1 MGLNVMLTLSTQ
13 PLTFDRYQGVVVLVL
28 LAVVTVI
35 PAVMMTGKSATFDEV
50 THLPAGYSYLIERSI
65 RYNLQHPPLIK
76 EICALPLL
84 LQHLHYPEKPSSN
97 EWAFGKEFLFR
108 QDAQR
113 ILFWGR
119 IPALLLS
126 FGMASLV
133 TMWAT
138 HLWGSAGGLLALFLY
153 AFDPTITAHSQ
164 LVTTDVG
171 VACFSVLYL
180 WNLRSYLVS
189 PTWKALLLSGVALGL
204 ALGAKFSAVVLIP
217 ISVTLLVVAAYRAQP
232 NEGLALGSAKNC
244 GENPP
249 RASLWRNLAA
259 LSLMTLLAAV
269 FVWAIY
275 FFPKDPLFYWKGI
288 QSVNRDRGTQPY
300 FYLMGTLKPGG
311 WKSYLLVAWL
321 VKTPIPSLLLTA
333 AALVMSF
340 KRWRTTSLDEAFLIV
355 PAAGYFLFYSF
366 FADNIGVRYLIPCF
380 PLLYIFTGKVVQGLQ
395 SAPRVYKVLLGAL
408 LAWNVSD
415 YAAIAPDHL
424 SYFNQIAGGSEN
436 GMEWLSDSNL
446 DWGQGL
452 IQLRRFIEQQKITDY
467 AYFYFG
473 TADPE
478 YYGIRGRR
486 IEGFDFVIHPT
497 RGVVIMS
504 SHLVT
509 RARDVLDR
517 VFGNGPLNW
526 LRHQAPVHVVGHA
539 YYVYEIR

>member
-1 MGLNVMLTLSTQ
+1 MLMLS
-13 PLTFDRYQGVVVLVL
+13 PDLLSLERYRGIAVLVL
-28 LAVVTVI
+28 LTVVIVV

-50 THLPAGYSYLIERSI
+50 THLPAGYSYLIEHSI

-84 LQHLHYPEKPSSN
+84 LLDLRYPERPSEN
-97 EWAFGKEFLFR
+97 EWTYGREFLFR

-126 FGMASLV
+126 LGMASLV
-133 TMWAT
+133 AVWAKS
-138 HLWGSAGGLLALFLY
+138 LWGWGGGLLALFLY
-153 AFDPTITAHSQ
+153 AFDPTIAAHSQ

-180 WNLRSYLVS
+180 WALRAYLRN
-189 PTWKALLLSGVALGL
+189 PTWKSLLLSGSALGL
-204 ALGAKFSAVVLIP
+204 ALGAKFSAVALIP
-217 ISVTLLVVAAYRAQP
+217 ISVVLLGMAALRGQTSNTAAP
-232 NEGLALGSAKNC
+232 SSGKN
-244 GENPP
+244 GIDDRLPQAP
-249 RASLWRNLAA
+249 LWRNLAA
-259 LSLMTLLAAV
+259 LGLMTLVAAV
-269 FVWAIY
+269 IVWAIY

-288 QSVNRDRGTQPY
+288 QTVNRDRGVQPY
-300 FYLMGTLKPGG
+300 FYLMGTLKQGG

-321 VKTPIPSLLLTA
+321 LKTPIPSLMIGVAAVVLLIKGRRA
-333 AALVMSF
+333 V
-340 KRWRTTSLDEAFLIV
+340 RLDEAFLIV
-355 PAAGYFLFYSF
+355 PATGYFLFYSI

-380 PLLYIFTGKVVQGLQ
+380 PFLYIFAGRVAQGFRSSPL
-395 SAPRVYKVLLGAL
+395 SHRLLLCAL
-408 LAWNVSD
+408 LAWNASE
-415 YAAIAPDHL
+415 YAAIMPDHL
-424 SYFNQIAGGSEN
+424 SYFNQIAGGADN
-436 GMEWLSDSNL
+436 GMEWLSDSNV

-452 IQLRRFIEQQKITDY
+452 IQLRRFLEEQKITDY

-486 IEGFDFVIHPT
+486 IEGFDFVIRPT

-504 SHLVT
+504 THLVT

-526 LRHQAPVHVVGHA
+526 LRHQTPIHIVGHA
-539 YYVYEIR
+539 YYVYEL

>member
-1 MGLNVMLTLSTQ
+1 MLMFST
-13 PLTFDRYQGVVVLVL
+13 DRWRPERYRGVAVVVLL
-28 LAVVTVI
+28 LVVIIV

-50 THLPAGYSYLIERSI
+50 THLPAGYSYLIERSVH
-65 RYNLQHPPLIK
+65 YNLQHPPLIK

-84 LQHLHYPEKPSSN
+84 LLHLHYPENPPNN
-97 EWAFGKEFLFR
+97 EWIFGREFLFR

-126 FGMASLV
+126 LGMASLV
-133 TMWAT
+133 AVWAT
-138 HLWGSAGGLLALFLY
+138 RLWGWAGGLLALFLY

-171 VACFSVLYL
+171 VAFFSVLYL
-180 WNLRSYLVS
+180 WSLRSYLRN
-189 PTWKALLLSGVALGL
+189 PAWKTLLLSGAALGL
-204 ALGAKFSAVVLIP
+204 ALGAKFSAVVLVP
-217 ISVTLLVVAAYRAQP
+217 ISVALLVVAAYRGQP
-232 NEGLALGSAKNC
+232 NKTLAPSCAKS
-244 GENPP
+244 GVENQPH
-249 RASLWRNLAA
+249 RASFWKNLAA
-259 LSLMTLLAAV
+259 LSLMTLVAAV
-269 FVWAIY
+269 IVWAIY

-288 QSVNRDRGTQPY
+288 QTVNRDRGAQPY
-300 FYLMGTLKPGG
+300 FYLMGTLKPSG
-311 WKSYLLVAWL
+311 WKSYLLIAWL
-321 VKTPIPSLLLTA
+321 VKTPIPSLLLTIA
-333 AALVMSF
+333 AVAMSF
-340 KRWRTTSLDEAFLIV
+340 KGWRAAWLDEAFLIV
-355 PAAGYFLFYSF
+355 PAVGYFLFYSM

-380 PLLYIFTGKVVQGLQ
+380 PFLYIFTGRVVQGLR
-395 SAPRVYKVLLGAL
+395 SAPHAYKLLFCAL
-408 LAWNVSD
+408 LSWNVSE
-415 YAAIAPDHL
+415 YAAITPDHL
-424 SYFNQIAGGSEN
+424 SYFNQMAGGAEH
-436 GMEWLSDSNL
+436 GMEWLSDSNV

-452 IQLRRFIEQQKITDY
+452 IQLRRFLEEQKITDY

-473 TADPE
+473 TGDPE

-486 IEGFDFVIHPT
+486 IEGFDFVIRPT

-526 LRHQAPVHVVGHA
+526 LRHQAPVHIVGHA

>member
-1 MGLNVMLTLSTQ
+1 MLMFSTD
-13 PLTFDRYQGVVVLVL
+13 PRRLDRYRSVPVLVL
-28 LAVVTVI
+28 LAVVIIV
-35 PAVMMTGKSATFDEV
+35 PAVIMTEKSATFDEV
-50 THLPAGYSYLIERSI
+50 THLPAGYSYLLQRSI

-84 LQHLHYPEKPSSN
+84 LLDLRYPESPSEN
-97 EWAFGKEFLFR
+97 EWSFGKDFLFR

-119 IPALLLS
+119 VPALLLS
-126 FGMASLV
+126 SGLALLV
-133 TMWAT
+133 AMWARQ
-138 HLWGSAGGLLALFLY
+138 LWGWAGGLLALFLY
-153 AFDPTITAHSQ
+153 AFDPTLTAHSQ

-180 WNLRSYLVS
+180 WSLRCYLQS
-189 PTWKALLLSGVALGL
+189 PTWKTLLCSGTTLGL
-204 ALGAKFSAVVLIP
+204 ALGAKFSAVVLLP
-217 ISVTLLVVAAYRAQP
+217 ISVALLVVAAYSGQR
-232 NEGLALGSAKNC
+232 NEALAPSCAK
-244 GENPP
+244 GDVENHAP
-249 RASLWRNLAA
+249 RISFWRNLAA
-259 LSLMTLLAAV
+259 LSVMTLVAAFV
-269 FVWAIY
+269 VWAAY

-288 QSVNRDRGTQPY
+288 QAVNRDRGVQPY
-300 FYLMGTLKPGG
+300 FYLLGTLKPGG
-311 WKSYLLVAWL
+311 WKAYLLVAWL
-321 VKTPIPSLLLTA
+321 VKTPIPSLLLMVA
-333 AALVMSF
+333 AVAMSI
-340 KRWRTTSLDEAFLIV
+340 KGRRAPWIDEAFLVV
-355 PAAGYFLFYSF
+355 PAVGYFLFYSM

-380 PLLYIFTGKVVQGLQ
+380 PFFYIFTGRIVEGLR
-395 SAPRVYKVLLGAL
+395 SAARVYKFLFCAL
-408 LAWNVSD
+408 LSWNVSE

-424 SYFNQIAGGSEN
+424 SYFNQIAGGSDH
-436 GMEWLSDSNL
+436 GMEWLSDSNV

-452 IQLRRFIEQQKITDY
+452 IQLRRFLEEQKITDY

-478 YYGIRGRR
+478 FYGIRGRR
-486 IEGFDFVIHPT
+486 IEGFDFVIRPT

-526 LRHQAPVHVVGHA
+526 LRRQAPVHIVGHA

>member
-1 MGLNVMLTLSTQ
+1 MRMSSSSSLGCRLE
-13 PLTFDRYQGVVVLVL
+13 RYWWVAAFLL
-28 LAVVTVI
+28 LAVVIVI
-35 PAVMMTGKSATFDEV
+35 PAVIMTEKSATFDEV

-65 RYNLQHPPLIK
+65 RYNPQHPPLIK

-84 LQHLHYPEKPSSN
+84 LLHLRYPENPPNN
-97 EWAFGKEFLFR
+97 EWVFGKEFLFR

-126 FGMASLV
+126 LATASLV
-133 TMWAT
+133 AVWAT
-138 HLWGSAGGLLALFLY
+138 RLWGWAGGLLALFLY

-180 WNLRSYLVS
+180 WSLRSYLGN
-189 PTWKALLLSGVALGL
+189 PTWKSLLCSGLALGL

-217 ISVTLLVVAAYRAQP
+217 ISVVLLGVGAFRGQLIRGVAPSCIRSEAEHLPLRRSFWS
-232 NEGLALGSAKNC
+232 NLG
-244 GENPP
+244 
-249 RASLWRNLAA
+249 A
-259 LSLMTLLAAV
+259 LSLMTLVAAV
-269 FVWAIY
+269 IVWAIY
-275 FFPKDPLFYWKGI
+275 FFPRDPLFYWKGI
-288 QSVNRDRGTQPY
+288 QAVNRDRGTQPY

-311 WKSYLLVAWL
+311 WTSYLFIAWL
-321 VKTPIPSLLLTA
+321 VKTPIPSLILIVA
-333 AALVMSF
+333 AAVMMF
-340 KRWRTTSLDEAFLIV
+340 KGRRTTRLDEAFLIV
-355 PAAGYFLFYSF
+355 PAAGYFLLYSL
-366 FADNIGVRYLIPCF
+366 FADNIGVRYLIPSF
-380 PLLYIFTGKVVQGLQ
+380 PFLFILTGRVVQGLCF
-395 SAPRVYKVLLGAL
+395 SPRLLKLLFAAL
-408 LAWNVSD
+408 LAWNLSE

-436 GMEWLSDSNL
+436 GMEWLSDSNV

-452 IQLRRFIEQQKITDY
+452 IQLRRFIEEERITDY

-473 TADPE
+473 TAEPE

-486 IEGFDFVIHPT
+486 IEGFDFAIRPT

-517 VFGNGPLNW
+517 VFGTGPLNW
-526 LRHQAPVHVVGHA
+526 LRHQAPTHIVGHA

>member
-1 MGLNVMLTLSTQ
+1 VAVFL
-13 PLTFDRYQGVVVLVL
+13 L
-28 LAVVTVI
+28 LAVVIVA
-35 PAVMMTGKSATFDEV
+35 PAVIMTGKSATFDEV
-50 THLPAGYSYLIERSI
+50 AHLPAGYSYLIERSI
-65 RYNLQHPPLIK
+65 RYNPQHPPLIK

-84 LQHLHYPEKPSSN
+84 LLHLRYPEDPSEN
-97 EWAFGKEFLFR
+97 EWVFGKEFLFR

-126 FGMASLV
+126 LGMASFVGL
-133 TMWAT
+133 WAT
-138 HLWGSAGGLLALFLY
+138 RLWGWAGGLLALFLY

-180 WNLRSYLVS
+180 WSLRSYLRN
-189 PTWKALLLSGVALGL
+189 PTWKTFLLSGLALGL
-204 ALGAKFSAVVLIP
+204 ALGTKFSAVVLIP
-217 ISVTLLVVAAYRAQP
+217 ISVVLLGVAAFRGQLSNGAAP
-232 NEGLALGSAKNC
+232 SCAKSAV
-244 GENPP
+244 ESLPL
-249 RASLWRNLAA
+249 RASFWRNLVA
-259 LSLMTLLAAV
+259 LSLMTLVAAV

-288 QSVNRDRGTQPY
+288 QAVNRDRGVQPY

-321 VKTPIPSLLLTA
+321 VKTPIPSLLLTVA
-333 AALVMSF
+333 AVVMSF
-340 KRWRTTSLDEAFLIV
+340 KGWRTSWLDEAFLMV
-355 PAAGYFLFYSF
+355 PAAGYFLFYSL
-366 FADNIGVRYLIPCF
+366 FADNIGVRYLMPCF
-380 PLLYIFTGKVVQGLQ
+380 PFLYIFTGRLVQGLC
-395 SAPRVYKVLLGAL
+395 SAGRLHKLFFCAL
-408 LAWNVSD
+408 LAWNLSEYV
-415 YAAIAPDHL
+415 AIAPDHI
-424 SYFNQIAGGSEN
+424 SYFNQIAGGAEN
-436 GMEWLSDSNL
+436 GMEWLSDSNV

-452 IQLRRFIEQQKITDY
+452 IQLRRFIEDQKITDY

-486 IEGFDFVIHPT
+486 IEDFDFVIHPT

-517 VFGNGPLNW
+517 VFGSGSLNW
-526 LRHQAPVHVVGHA
+526 LRHQAPVQIVGHA

>member
-1 MGLNVMLTLSTQ
+1 VAVFL
-13 PLTFDRYQGVVVLVL
+13 L
-28 LAVVTVI
+28 LAVVIVV
-35 PAVMMTGKSATFDEV
+35 PAVIMTGKSATFDEV
-50 THLPAGYSYLIERSI
+50 THLPAGYSYWIERSI
-65 RYNLQHPPLIK
+65 RYNPQHPPLIK

-84 LQHLHYPEKPSSN
+84 LLHLRYPENPSEN
-97 EWAFGKEFLFR
+97 EWVFGKEFLFR

-126 FGMASLV
+126 LGMASFVGL
-133 TMWAT
+133 WAR
-138 HLWGSAGGLLALFLY
+138 HLWGWAGGLLALFLY

-180 WNLRSYLVS
+180 WSLRSYLRN
-189 PTWKALLLSGVALGL
+189 PTWKTVLLSGSALGL

-217 ISVTLLVVAAYRAQP
+217 ISVVLLGVAAFRGQLSRGDAP
-232 NEGLALGSAKNC
+232 SCAKS
-244 GENPP
+244 EAERFPL
-249 RASLWRNLAA
+249 RASFWRNLVA
-259 LSLMTLLAAV
+259 LSLMTLVAAV
-269 FVWAIY
+269 FVWVIY

-288 QSVNRDRGTQPY
+288 QAVNRDRGVQPY

-321 VKTPIPSLLLTA
+321 VKTPIPSLLLTVA
-333 AALVMSF
+333 AVVMWF
-340 KRWRTTSLDEAFLIV
+340 KGWRATWLDEAFLMV
-355 PAAGYFLFYSF
+355 PAAGYFLFYSL

-380 PLLYIFTGKVVQGLQ
+380 PFLCIFTGRLVQGLC
-395 SAPRVYKVLLGAL
+395 SAGRLHKLFFCAL
-408 LAWNVSD
+408 LAWNLSE

-424 SYFNQIAGGSEN
+424 SYFNQIAGGAEN
-436 GMEWLSDSNL
+436 GMEWLSDSNV

-452 IQLRRFIEQQKITDY
+452 IQLRRFIEDQKITDY

-526 LRHQAPVHVVGHA
+526 LRHQAPVQIVGHA

>member
-1 MGLNVMLTLSTQ
+1 MSSTRPCRLHRYRGVAGLL
-13 PLTFDRYQGVVVLVL
+13 L
-28 LAVVTVI
+28 LAVVIVV
-35 PAVMMTGKSATFDEV
+35 PAVILTEKSATFDEV
-50 THLPAGYSYLIERSI
+50 AHLPAGYSYLIERSI
-65 RYNLQHPPLIK
+65 RYNPQHPPLIK

-84 LQHLHYPEKPSSN
+84 LLDLRYPENPSEKN
-97 EWAFGKEFLFR
+97 EWVFGKEFLFR

-133 TMWAT
+133 AVWAT
-138 HLWGSAGGLLALFLY
+138 HLWGWAGGLLALFLY

-180 WNLRSYLVS
+180 WSLRSYLRN
-189 PTWKALLLSGVALGL
+189 PTWKTLLLSGSALGL
-204 ALGAKFSAVVLIP
+204 ALGAKFSAFVLIP
-217 ISVTLLVVAAYRAQP
+217 TSVVLLGVASFRGQLSKGAAP
-232 NEGLALGSAKNC
+232 SCAKSSV
-244 GENPP
+244 ERLPL
-249 RASLWRNLAA
+249 RASFWKNLAA
-259 LSLMTLLAAV
+259 LSLMTLVASVL
-269 FVWAIY
+269 VWAIY

-288 QSVNRDRGTQPY
+288 QAVNRDRGVQPY

-311 WKSYLLVAWL
+311 WKSYLLIAWL
-321 VKTPIPSLLLTA
+321 VKTPIPSLLLTVA
-333 AALVMSF
+333 AVVMSF
-340 KRWRTTSLDEAFLIV
+340 KGWRATWLDEAFLLV
-355 PAAGYFLFYSF
+355 PPAGYFLFYSL

-380 PLLYIFTGKVVQGLQ
+380 PFLYIFAGRLVQGLC
-395 SAPRVYKVLLGAL
+395 SAGRLHKLLFCVL
-408 LAWNVSD
+408 LAWNLSE
-415 YAAIAPDHL
+415 YAAITPDHL
-424 SYFNQIAGGSEN
+424 SYFNQIAGGADN

-452 IQLRRFIEQQKITDY
+452 IQLRQFLEDQQITDY

-486 IEGFDFVIHPT
+486 IEGFDFAIHPT

-517 VFGNGPLNW
+517 AFGNGPLNW
-526 LRHQAPVHVVGHA
+526 LRHEAPLHIVGHA

>member
-1 MGLNVMLTLSTQ
+1 MSSTRPCRLHRYRGVAGLL
-13 PLTFDRYQGVVVLVL
+13 L
-28 LAVVTVI
+28 LAVVIVV
-35 PAVMMTGKSATFDEV
+35 PAVILTEKSATFDEV
-50 THLPAGYSYLIERSI
+50 AHLPAGYSYLIERSI
-65 RYNLQHPPLIK
+65 RYNPQHPPLIK

-84 LQHLHYPEKPSSN
+84 LLDLRYPENPSEKN
-97 EWAFGKEFLFR
+97 EWVFGKEFLFR

-133 TMWAT
+133 AVWAT
-138 HLWGSAGGLLALFLY
+138 HLWGWAGGLLALFLY

-180 WNLRSYLVS
+180 WSLRSYLRN
-189 PTWKALLLSGVALGL
+189 PTWKTLLLSGSALGL

-217 ISVTLLVVAAYRAQP
+217 TSVVLLGVASFRGQLSKGAAP
-232 NEGLALGSAKNC
+232 SCAKSSV
-244 GENPP
+244 ERLPL
-249 RASLWRNLAA
+249 RASFWKNLAA
-259 LSLMTLLAAV
+259 LSLMTLVASVL
-269 FVWAIY
+269 VWAIY

-288 QSVNRDRGTQPY
+288 QAVNRDRGVQPY

-311 WKSYLLVAWL
+311 WKSYLLIAWL
-321 VKTPIPSLLLTA
+321 VKTPIPSLLLTVA
-333 AALVMSF
+333 AVVMSF
-340 KRWRTTSLDEAFLIV
+340 KGWRATWLDEAFLLV
-355 PAAGYFLFYSF
+355 PPAGYFLFYSL

-380 PLLYIFTGKVVQGLQ
+380 PFLYIFAGRLVQGLC
-395 SAPRVYKVLLGAL
+395 SAGRLHKLLFGAL
-408 LAWNVSD
+408 LAWNLSE
-415 YAAIAPDHL
+415 YAAITPDHL
-424 SYFNQIAGGSEN
+424 SYFNQIAGGADN
-436 GMEWLSDSNL
+436 GMEWLSDSNV

-452 IQLRRFIEQQKITDY
+452 IQLRRFLEEQKITDY

-486 IEGFDFVIHPT
+486 IEGFDFAIHPT

-517 VFGNGPLNW
+517 AFGNGPLNW
-526 LRHQAPVHVVGHA
+526 LRHEAPLHIVGHA